1 MNKYESKAFPEKT
14 VATWRSILLSSWKV
28 SGLEQPQQGAAH

>member
-14 VATWRSILLSSWKV
+14 VATWRSILLSWKV